1 MLAHVWG
8 RPTSF
13 IVQNRKNCSY
23 LQQQRRHYVA
33 IPSSYCCC
41 GCRRVHVCFGLTV
54 TAALFAPWQQ
64 QRARYAKAWLR

>member
-13 IVQNRKNCSY
+13 IVQNQKNCSY
-23 LQQQRRHYVA
+23 LQQQRRYYVA
-33 IPSSYCCC
+33 IPSGYCCC
-41 GCRRVHVCFGLTV
+41 GCRRVHVCFGLAV

-64 QRARYAKAWLR
+64 QRARYAKPWLR